1 MLPDVLLILA
11 GLAAL
16 FVGGD
21 SLVKGAARLAST
33 LGISPLVVGLTVVA
47 FGTSV
52 PELLVSINAASA
64 GVSDIALGNV
74 LGSNITNIGLILG
87 VSALIFP
94 ITVEWRLI
102 RQEIP
107 LMIIVSV
114 VVLAMARDGVISQA
128 DGLLLVVGFVSF
140 TVVSLVLASR
150 SRIVKQDIHEF
161 SEQEHITPAAQIN
174 TVREALRLVAGIV
187 LLGVGAGWTVDGA
200 TAVARSMGISEFI
213 IGVTLV
219 AFGTSLPE
227 LVASVIAAM
236 RRESDIAI
244 GNVVGSNIANLLAI
258 LGITASLHPI
268 PVASNLL
275 IFEFPVMIAF
285 ALLLVPFVL
294 RRQVLRRPAAVL
306 LFTSYVGFIAATIL
320 R

>member
-1 MLPDVLLILA
+1 MLLDVLLILA

-21 SLVKGAARLAST
+21 SLVKGAARLASV
-33 LGISPLVVGLTVVA
+33 LGISPLVIGLTVVA

-52 PELLVSINAASA
+52 PELLVSINAATS

-74 LGSNITNIGLILG
+74 LGSNIANIGLILG

-114 VVLAMARDGVISQA
+114 VVLAMARDGVLNES
-128 DGLLLVVGFVSF
+128 DGVLLVVGFVAF
-140 TVVSLVLASR
+140 TLISLLLANR
-150 SRIVKQDIHEF
+150 SRTVKHDIDEF
-161 SEQEHITPAAQIN
+161 CEEEHITPAIQVN
-174 TVREALRLVAGIV
+174 SGREALRLVVGIV
-187 LLGVGAGWTVDGA
+187 LLGLGASWTVEGA
-200 TAVARSMGISEFI
+200 TAVARSIGISEFI
-213 IGVTLV
+213 IGITLV
-219 AFGTSLPE
+219 AVGTSLPE
-227 LVASVIAAM
+227 LVASVMAAV
-236 RRESDIAI
+236 RRESDIA
-244 GNVVGSNIANLLAI
+244 IANLLAI
-258 LGITASLHPI
+258 LGVTASIQPI

-275 IFEFPVMIAF
+275 IFEFPVMIGF
-285 ALLLVPFVL
+285 ALLLLPFVL
-294 RRQVLRRPAAVL
+294 RQVLRRPAAVL
-306 LFTSYVGFIAATIL
+306 LFTGYVGFIAATVL